1 VRHKHH
7 TEGNRTSPVHITAK
21 RQGEENIGARRG
33 ERQVGKLPPHL
44 ATFTHMNSDK
54 EAHIREEIDRM
65 RFILWC
71 VTDGT
76 MKYDLNELL
85 KECVALIKE
94 VRNA

>member
-1 VRHKHH
+1 
-7 TEGNRTSPVHITAK
+7 
-21 RQGEENIGARRG
+21 
-33 ERQVGKLPPHL
+33 
-44 ATFTHMNSDK
+44 MNSDK
-54 EAHIREEIDRM
+54 EAHLREEIDRI

-85 KECVALIKE
+85 KECVSLIRE

>member
-1 VRHKHH
+1 
-7 TEGNRTSPVHITAK
+7 
-21 RQGEENIGARRG
+21 
-33 ERQVGKLPPHL
+33 
-44 ATFTHMNSDK
+44 MNSDK